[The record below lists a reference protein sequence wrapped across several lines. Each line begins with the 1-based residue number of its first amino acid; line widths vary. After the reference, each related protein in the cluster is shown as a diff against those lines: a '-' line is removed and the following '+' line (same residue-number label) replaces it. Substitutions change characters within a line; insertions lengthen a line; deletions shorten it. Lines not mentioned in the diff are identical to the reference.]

1 MCKVRQPKIMNSH
14 TLERE
19 KLFFTIQLENW
30 KLKSSSA
37 LLSSCIYLL
46 LIGCTVFIT
55 DIQQEAMITLHTEL
69 EKKQFLE
76 HVKYPVI
83 KK

>member
-1 MCKVRQPKIMNSH
+1 MNSH

-19 KLFFTIQLENW
+19 KLFFTIQLENG

-46 LIGCTVFIT
+46 LVGCTVFIT
-55 DIQQEAMITLHTEL
+55 DIQQEAMITLYTEL